1 MSQSQLQ
8 NLLAQKKYRQA
19 IDEVRKLQRSQPDAK
34 ITPTE
39 AEIWQLRGQ
48 QELEKGEFRAAENSF
63 RQALKLG
70 LGAHYW
76 LAKALLGQNRLDTAL
91 ELIRTAFNA
100 KTLSKEDGIC
110 YLKLLL
116 LKGDRDSVE
125 TLIQTHAK
133 RFSAAQLH
141 WARGVLALAADDP
154 ETALAFFSKLK
165 KAPLTPGESTDAWL
179 TYTHQQLAHWDAAG
193 AKLGLLSGSLAGTQ
207 FARPRFVS
215 HPALQKLA
223 IWQQATIGDPRRA
236 LTTKDDRSA
245 QEMLTGLSAVAL
257 MAEGNFHDAGHAVLQ
272 ITGAAPRLA
281 DLTALRSTILTLAG
295 QQAMDQGEFDCALNL
310 WAPLQSEKRLEPQ
323 LMVNWIHLLREME
336 EYQERQRLLTRLI
349 KWIEQEAKQDKAT
362 WPDDRLKLTLAHAHC
377 LLGDSWLALDRARAA
392 FGEIQQAERLCP
404 TSPEVMG
411 RQGLIMSEDGKPD
424 QAIELIIQA
433 FDQGCQ
439 SYEVYIG
446 LQEILLENGRKDEA
460 LAMRKRY
467 GKLFGDLNI
476 EADIEIEPWITAL
489 STNNY
494 EFFKGLMPPE
504 NAPEPCLR
512 ACQIFAAAAHGKPTN
527 TGKISIHQ
535 DQAIAAWARLLDQL
549 TPIKQAQTL
558 QAIALC
564 LAVLSKRD
572 KGITALITRY
582 QEQIFDLIPTVTE
595 ARVIHLIVSAIKET
609 NPDKLQVWLK
619 PYLDTQPQPGN
630 ALALLQLQVRWFGL
644 TVNLR
649 SFIDK
654 ALSREPQNPLLLLA
668 KATSY
673 TAGGQVYQQ
682 LREQGFELARQMQD
696 AAALQAFRVE
706 DYYMQGQEIQSL
718 IPAPGNVANMMP
730 ADIESMFEN
739 MVRKTLG
746 KDLPRNEL
754 DRVIPLLKQKFLDE
768 IMPGMGSG
776 SFGSGGFNDD
786 DFDDFDPI
794 FGPPDG
800 SSKRKKRKPT
810 FMDL

>member
-1 MSQSQLQ
+1 MSQSPLQ
-8 NLLAQKKYRQA
+8 TLLAQKKYRQA
-19 IDEVRKLQRSQPDAK
+19 IDEVKKLQRSQPDVK

-39 AEIWQLRGQ
+39 AEIWQLRGR
-48 QELEKGEFRAAENSF
+48 QELEKGEFKAAENSF

-70 LGAHYW
+70 LTGGHYW
-76 LAKALLGQNRLDTAL
+76 LAKALLGQNRLDAAL
-91 ELIRTAFNA
+91 ELVRAAFDA

-116 LKGDRDSVE
+116 LKGDRDGVE
-125 TLIQTHAK
+125 TLIQTQAK

-141 WARGVLALAADDP
+141 WARGVLALAAGDP
-154 ETALAFFSKLK
+154 ETALTFFSKLK

-179 TYTHQQLAHWDAAG
+179 VYTHQQMAHWDAAG
-193 AKLGLLSGSLAGTQ
+193 AKLGLAVGAGSFFG
-207 FARPRFVS
+207 RPKFIS

-223 IWQQATIGDPRRA
+223 LWQQATIVDPRRA
-236 LTTKDDRSA
+236 LALKDDRLT
-245 QEMLTGLSAVAL
+245 QEIFTGLAAVAL

-272 ITGAAPRLA
+272 ISAASSRLA
-281 DLTALRSTILTLAG
+281 ELTALRSTILTLAG

-310 WAPLQSEKRLEPQ
+310 WAPLQSEKQLEPQ

-349 KWIEQEAKQDKAT
+349 KWIEQEARQDKAT

-377 LLGDSWLALDRARAA
+377 LLGDSLLALDRARAA
-392 FGEIQQAERLCP
+392 FGAIQQAERLCP

-411 RQGLIMSEDGKPD
+411 RRGLIMSEDGNPA
-424 QAIELIIQA
+424 QAIELLTQA

-439 SYEVYIG
+439 SEDVYIG
-446 LQEILLENGRKDEA
+446 FQEILLENGRKEEA
-460 LAMRKRY
+460 LAIRKRY
-467 GKLFGDLNI
+467 GKAFGDLNVEAEI
-476 EADIEIEPWITAL
+476 EVEPWITAL
-489 STNNY
+489 STANY
-494 EFFKGLMPPE
+494 DFFQGLIPS
-504 NAPEPCLR
+504 EPSPDPRLS
-512 ACQIFAAAAHGKPTN
+512 ACQIFQAAAHGKATS

-535 DQAIAAWARLLDQL
+535 DQAIAAWDQLLDGL
-549 TPIKQAQTL
+549 APIEQAQTL

-572 KGITALITRY
+572 KGIAALITRY
-582 QEQIFDLIPTVTE
+582 QHQIFDLIPTVPE
-595 ARVIHLIVSAIKET
+595 ARVIHLIVSAIKEP

-630 ALALLQLQVRWFGL
+630 ALASLQLQVRWFGL

-696 AAALQAFRVE
+696 APALQAFRVE
-706 DYYMQGQEIQSL
+706 DLYMQGQEIQSL
-718 IPAPGNVANMMP
+718 MPAPGNIDQMMP
-730 ADIESMFEN
+730 AEIESMFEA
-739 MVRKTLG
+739 MVRQTLG
-746 KDLPRNEL
+746 KEVPRDQI
-754 DRVIPLLKQKFLDE
+754 DRVMPMLKQKFLE
-768 IMPGMGSG
+768 EMMSGMGTG
-776 SFGSGGFNDD
+776 SFGSGSFDDD
-786 DFDDFDPI
+786 DFDDFDAI
-794 FGPPDG
+794 FG